1 MTASE
6 TQLLRTLMEKAD
18 FKPGVLNVLTHY
30 VLVILN
36 NPHLSKAYVEAI
48 ANDWLQ
54 DGVDSPE
61 KALAKAKQFAG
72 EMKAKAEKRA
82 ASRTT
87 AKNYGKTVAR
97 KKENL
102 PDWAKDEQK
111 AVVETPLT
119 PEAQQKLNERIKKL
133 KSSGKAGD
141 E

>member
-1 MTASE
+1 
-6 TQLLRTLMEKAD
+6 
-18 FKPGVLNVLTHY
+18 
-30 VLVILN
+30 
-36 NPHLSKAYVEAI
+36 VEAI

-72 EMKAKAEKRA
+72 EMKAKVEKRA